1 VRSPLPINAR
11 TVAFNI
17 LNDVDTKPEIS
28 LSDIMFEL
36 FDKSNLDERD
46 RSLAAEIVYGVLR
59 HRLFLDYVYQPLLKT
74 RSYPPASI
82 QIILRMGIYQL
93 LFLDRVPP
101 HAAVN
106 ESVQIISRLYSRK
119 ESGFVNAILRKVAA
133 QKIEDVV
140 LPDKNKSFEQYLSV
154 KYSFP
159 LWLVK
164 KIISQCGKSD
174 AEMFFSASNQP
185 AALTMR
191 VNTLKTSIADVA
203 NWIRD
208 HHPEVDI
215 ETGKYCPEAI
225 NIKRLTIKIDWLPLI
240 QGWVY
245 IQDEASQL
253 IAYLAAPKPGLRVVD
268 YCSAPG
274 GKLTHIAAMVEN
286 NAELFAL
293 DASRERLKLVAE
305 NCQRLGIKNVHIGD
319 NTHRLLSELKQNP
332 ADIVLVDAPCSGLGI
347 LRRHPDL
354 KWKKNERALKK
365 LPAEQSAILGSAAS
379 LVAPNGA
386 LIYSTCTIMREE
398 NEGVITKFLK
408 MHPDFEVDN
417 PEKILPQTSGDLI
430 TSEGYLKISTAKTGM
445 DGFFAVRLKRRS

>member
-1 VRSPLPINAR
+1 MRSPLPINAR

-17 LNDVDTKPEIS
+17 LNDVDAKPEIS

-140 LPDKNKSFEQYLSV
+140 LPDKKKSFEQYLSV

-225 NIKRLTIKIDWLPLI
+225 NIKRLTIKIDWVPLM

-253 IAYLAAPKPGLRVVD
+253 IAYLAAPKPGMRVVD

-274 GKLTHIAAMVEN
+274 GKLTHIAAMADN

-319 NTHRLLSELKQNP
+319 NAHSLLSELKQNP

-386 LIYSTCTIMREE
+386 LIYSTCTIMSDE

-408 MHPDFEVDN
+408 MHPDFEIDN

-445 DGFFAVRLKRRS
+445 DGFFAARLKRRS

>member
-1 VRSPLPINAR
+1 MRSPLPINAR

>member
-319 NTHRLLSELKQNP
+319 NAHRLLSELKQNP